1 LLLSQDL
8 KKVQPWN
15 QAAARCVWKKE
26 QETDA
31 GGWQVDAWRAGTI
44 QVHSAA
50 SSFRPHSSFVRQ
62 KVAALSSLREAS
74 VAPSRKSKRF
84 WIWLAAAVVVVV
96 ALLGIGAA
104 RLTRGSGIDLNK
116 LAKVTRAD
124 VARSVVATGKIQPIT
139 KVEVKSKASGI
150 VEKLY
155 VDINNQVHKGQQLA
169 QLDQQE
175 IVAQV
180 EAQRAQL
187 AAAEANVS
195 TYQAN
200 IEQDK
205 VNAAA
210 PDLPMYKATLDRNL
224 EMQKLGIVSRQAL
237 DDANKDYLAALT
249 RRDSAK
255 AQIGVDA
262 ARLKQARA
270 QVLQAQAS
278 LKQLEEQLSYT
289 TIVAPMD
296 GVILSRDVEIGDA
309 VSSILVLGSTATLVM
324 TEGDINQVYVQGKV
338 DEADIAHVYM
348 SQPARIKVESF
359 RDRVFN
365 GKVTKIAPLGVE
377 KDNVTTFEVRV
388 SIDNPGGELKANM
401 TANAEIILDEHKGV
415 LTVPESAV
423 IYDSQ
428 KKATVEVPDKKQ
440 KEGKRKV
447 PVTVGLSNG
456 SVTEILSGLKEG
468 DSVVLQQ

>member
-1 LLLSQDL
+1 
-8 KKVQPWN
+8 
-15 QAAARCVWKKE
+15 
-26 QETDA
+26 
-31 GGWQVDAWRAGTI
+31 
-44 QVHSAA
+44 
-50 SSFRPHSSFVRQ
+50 
-62 KVAALSSLREAS
+62 VAA
-74 VAPSRKSKRF
+74 SRKSKKF
-84 WIWLAAAVVVVV
+84 WIWLGVGIFVVVL
-96 ALLGIGAA
+96 LLGLG
-104 RLTRGSGIDLNK
+104 LKHLVSGTSIDPNK
-116 LAKVTRAD
+116 LGKVTRGD

-155 VDINNQVHKGQQLA
+155 VDINNQVHKGQELA

-180 EAQRAQL
+180 DAQRAQL
-187 AAAEANVS
+187 AAAQANVA
-195 TYQAN
+195 TYEAN

-205 VNAAA
+205 VNANA
-210 PDLPMYKATLDRNL
+210 PDLPMYKATLDRNR
-224 EMQKLGIVSRQAL
+224 EMQKEGVVSRQAL

-249 RRDSAK
+249 RRDNSK
-255 AQIGVDA
+255 AQIGVDT

-270 QVLQAQAS
+270 QVQQAQAG

-348 SQPARIKVESF
+348 NQPARIKVESF

-401 TANAEIILDEHKGV
+401 TANAEIILDEHKNV
-415 LTVPESAV
+415 LMVPESAV
-423 IYDSQ
+423 MYDNQ
-428 KKATVEVPDKKQ
+428 KNASVEIPDKKQ

-447 PVTVGLSNG
+447 PVKVGISNG
-456 SVTEILSGLKEG
+456 SVTELLSGLKEG
-468 DSVVLQQ
+468 DQVVLQQ

>member
-1 LLLSQDL
+1 MVLGSH
-8 KKVQPWN
+8 
-15 QAAARCVWKKE
+15 
-26 QETDA
+26 
-31 GGWQVDAWRAGTI
+31 GRAHG
-44 QVHSAA
+44 HGH
-50 SSFRPHSSFVRQ
+50 P
-62 KVAALSSLREAS
+62 
-74 VAPSRKSKRF
+74 
-84 WIWLAAAVVVVV
+84 
-96 ALLGIGAA
+96 
-104 RLTRGSGIDLNK
+104 IDPNRI
-116 LAKVTRAD
+116 AKVKRGD

-155 VDINNQVHKGQQLA
+155 VDINNRVHKGQPLA

-175 IVAQV
+175 ILAQV
-180 EAQRAQL
+180 DAQRAQL
-187 AAAEANVS
+187 AAAEANVG
-195 TYQAN
+195 TYEAN

-210 PDLPMYKATLDRNL
+210 PDLPMYKTTLDRNL
-224 EMQKLGIVSRQAL
+224 QMQKEGVVSQQAL
-237 DDANKDYLAALT
+237 DNANRDYLAALNK
-249 RRDSAK
+249 RDAAT
-255 AQIGVDA
+255 AQIGVDNA
-262 ARLKQARA
+262 KLKQARA
-270 QVLQAQAS
+270 QVLQSQAS

-324 TEGDINQVYVQGKV
+324 TEGDTTQVYVQGKV

-348 SQPARIKVESF
+348 NQPARIKVESF

-401 TANAEIILDEHKGV
+401 TANAEILLDEHKGV
-415 LTVPESAV
+415 LERA
-423 IYDSQ
+423 
-428 KKATVEVPDKKQ
+428 
-440 KEGKRKV
+440 GKRRHLRQ
-447 PVTVGLSNG
+447 PEERLRQHSRPEPERRQAQSPGQGWPL
-456 SVTEILSGLKEG
+456 
-468 DSVVLQQ
+468 

>member
-1 LLLSQDL
+1 LIELRLGAEALLAYGED
-8 KKVQPWN
+8 
-15 QAAARCVWKKE
+15 
-26 QETDA
+26 
-31 GGWQVDAWRAGTI
+31 
-44 QVHSAA
+44 
-50 SSFRPHSSFVRQ
+50 F
-62 KVAALSSLREAS
+62 VAA
-74 VAPSRKSKRF
+74 SRKSRRF
-84 WIWLAAAVVVVV
+84 WIWLSVGVVVFLLAAGV
-96 ALLGIGAA
+96 AVA
-104 RLTRGSGIDLNK
+104 RLAKGNSIDANR
-116 LAKVTRAD
+116 LAKVTRGD

-155 VDINNQVHKGQQLA
+155 VDINSQVKKGQQLA

-187 AAAEANVS
+187 ASSEANVG
-195 TYQAN
+195 TYEAN
-200 IEQDK
+200 VEQDK

-210 PDLPMYKATLDRNL
+210 PDLPMYKTTLDRNL
-224 EMQKLGIVSRQAL
+224 EMQKEGIVSRQVL

-249 RRDSAK
+249 RRDSSK
-255 AQIGVDA
+255 AQIGVDMA
-262 ARLKQARA
+262 KLKQARA
-270 QVLQAQAS
+270 QVMQSEAS
-278 LKQLEEQLSYT
+278 LKQLEEEQGYT

-324 TEGDINQVYVQGKV
+324 TEGDVNEVYVDGKV

-348 SQPARIKVESF
+348 GQPARIKVESF
-359 RDRVFN
+359 RDRTFN
-365 GKVTKIAPLGVE
+365 GKVTKISPMGVE

-388 SIDNPGGELKANM
+388 SINNPGGELKALM
-401 TANAEIILDEHKGV
+401 TANAEILLDEHKGV
-415 LTVPESAV
+415 LTVPENAV
-423 IYDSQ
+423 TYDNQ
-428 KKATVEVPDKKQ
+428 KNASVEIPDKKQ
-440 KEGKRKV
+440 KDGTRKV

-468 DSVVLQQ
+468 DQVVLQQ